1 MMKLTQTIDPQ
12 PITLS
17 NEYYMQNEIQDY
29 KPGSIYAGLNTSK
42 MSASINEDSQLMRNE
57 RNVLLNKMSGA
68 NIGLLNQQSGRTN
81 GSPIEPKRSRNV
93 SPGSVGHVALN
104 QNVRDHSAHLRQ

>member
-1 MMKLTQTIDPQ
+1 
-12 PITLS
+12 
-17 NEYYMQNEIQDY
+17 
-29 KPGSIYAGLNTSK
+29 

-68 NIGLLNQQSGRTN
+68 NIGLLNQQSGRTS

-93 SPGSVGHVALN
+93 SPGHVALN